1 MLIAHISDFHVFA
14 DAPETALVR
23 KDAADAARK
32 VVADIAAHQPVFDA
46 VIFTGDLVDG
56 GSTAD
61 YALMK
66 DILAPLHM
74 PIFVVPGNHDKRDS
88 MRAAF
93 QDTVPFGS
101 GAYLNYEAQVDNLR
115 ILALDTLVDGKVHGG
130 LDQLQLD
137 WLAGKLATQ
146 HSGPTIIAMHHP
158 PFPSGITKLDEM
170 GLQDGQE
177 ALARLV
183 AAYDAQLLILAG
195 HIHRPFQAI
204 WQGAFC
210 QVGGGPSF
218 QHALDL
224 RPHAAEPGSISEPYA
239 YFVLRLEGQ
248 ETLTNHK
255 RYVSL

>member
-23 KDAADAARK
+23 TDAADAARK

-93 QDTVPFGS
+93 QDTVLSHLPPDRRPMGPRSIPDDVVQPDPIAYRDDMAHVADVLDSGS
-101 GAYLNYEAQVDNLR
+101 DAR
-115 ILALDTLVDGKVHGG
+115 TLD
-130 LDQLQLD
+130 
-137 WLAGKLATQ
+137 
-146 HSGPTIIAMHHP
+146 
-158 PFPSGITKLDEM
+158 
-170 GLQDGQE
+170 
-177 ALARLV
+177 
-183 AAYDAQLLILAG
+183 
-195 HIHRPFQAI
+195 
-204 WQGAFC
+204 
-210 QVGGGPSF
+210 
-218 QHALDL
+218 
-224 RPHAAEPGSISEPYA
+224 
-239 YFVLRLEGQ
+239 
-248 ETLTNHK
+248 
-255 RYVSL
+255 